1 MELYESQKEILMEV
15 MDRDRCALY
24 CAPGTGKTF
33 MSLVKAQ
40 YDDAQHILV
49 ICQKTMVDE
58 WIGNARIVFPTYRMI
73 NLRTERLDEM
83 PQEQFVAVVNYDTMW
98 RRPELLK
105 WKGYT
110 IIFDESS
117 MLQNE
122 NSKRGRFA
130 LKLRPDKL
138 ILLSGTPVSGKYEK
152 LYSQMKLL
160 GYPKTK
166 TWFYDRYVDYTWEV
180 PFGSAWG
187 FDKKFRMI
195 HGYKRVPE
203 LKQVLRD
210 LGCVFRSLEDVCEL
224 PEDMSIDCYVKPPKE
239 LKTFTK
245 TGIVEMDGDVLL
257 GDSVLAKRIRM
268 KQLCGFYN
276 PNKKAKLEDIF
287 ESLSEER
294 IIVFYLFQRDL
305 DVIKEVAGSRP
316 FSYVNGEGRDLD
328 AYENHG
334 DSITAVQYQAGAYGL
349 NLQQAHYAVYWD
361 YIEECDKW
369 MQSKSR
375 IRRNGQQSKQVYY
388 NLITEGSIEEK
399 ILRTLQEGKDYTDE
413 LFIRDFGE

>member
-1 MELYESQKEILMEV
+1 
-15 MDRDRCALY
+15 
-24 CAPGTGKTF
+24 
-33 MSLVKAQ
+33 
-40 YDDAQHILV
+40 
-49 ICQKTMVDE
+49 
-58 WIGNARIVFPTYRMI
+58 
-73 NLRTERLDEM
+73 
-83 PQEQFVAVVNYDTMW
+83 
-98 RRPELLK
+98 
-105 WKGYT
+105 
-110 IIFDESS
+110 
-117 MLQNE
+117 
-122 NSKRGRFA
+122 
-130 LKLRPDKL
+130 
-138 ILLSGTPVSGKYEK
+138 
-152 LYSQMKLL
+152 
-160 GYPKTK
+160 
-166 TWFYDRYVDYTWEV
+166 
-180 PFGSAWG
+180 
-187 FDKKFRMI
+187 
-195 HGYKRVPE
+195 
-203 LKQVLRD
+203 
-210 LGCVFRSLEDVCEL
+210 
-224 PEDMSIDCYVKPPKE
+224 
-239 LKTFTK
+239 
-245 TGIVEMDGDVLL
+245 
-257 GDSVLAKRIRM
+257 M